1 MDLTFATRNAGWI
14 ISVFSLLGVIASV
27 LIAYGGLKRRIE
39 EASELTRRF
48 HSELYQPNGV
58 TVFMPRSEAHEDK
71 KEILAAF
78 KAMRDDFRTDCGMRR
93 GECQT
98 QFLHKV
104 DVLRADLK
112 GSYRLMET
120 FQSQQQANSRGIV
133 SISSQLSLL
142 LRAKDIGFDQTFSN
156 PNHAPEDIGFD
167 QTFSNPNHAPDRGG
181 Q

>member
-1 MDLTFATRNAGWI
+1 M
-14 ISVFSLLGVIASV
+14 

-39 EASELTRRF
+39 EASELTRSF
-48 HSELYQPNGV
+48 HQELYRPDGV
-58 TVFMPRSEAHEDK
+58 TVFMPRKEANDDK

-98 QFLHKV
+98 QFLHKI

-112 GSYRLMET
+112 GSYRMQES
-120 FQSQQQANSRGIV
+120 FQTQQQANSRGIV

-142 LRAKDIGFDQTFSN
+142 LRSNNIGFDQTFANPDSN
-156 PNHAPEDIGFD
+156 
-167 QTFSNPNHAPDRGG
+167 G
-181 Q
+181 QQVP

>member
-1 MDLTFATRNAGWI
+1 MGHFTFAAQNAGWI
-14 ISVFSLLGVIASV
+14 VSVLSLLGVIAAV

-39 EASELTRRF
+39 EAGEITRQF
-48 HSELYQPNGV
+48 HRELYQPNGI
-58 TVFMPRSEAHEDK
+58 TVFMPRTEAYDDK

-78 KAMRDDFRTDCGMRR
+78 KSMRDDFRTDCGMRR

-156 PNHAPEDIGFD
+156 PNHAP
-167 QTFSNPNHAPDRGG
+167 DRGG